1 MTEVIT
7 QRRVKLAGIIALF
20 TQLSACGAGTDV
32 NDFSVDAPEM
42 GQAAEVE
49 TANNST
55 SAAPV
60 IVAPVAEVP
69 ETPIVP
75 VPVLAPTPTIE
86 PVEIAPIEPET
97 PEPEPETEPLPE
109 PEPTPAPPT
118 NVSCNASSDDIQI
131 STLSL
136 INKARAVARSCG
148 DTFFEAALPLT
159 WNSKLATAAQL
170 HSDDMAVHN
179 FFSHT
184 GSDGLSVSQRVDA
197 QQYNWRTVGENIA
210 AGQPTTESVVDAWLK
225 SPGHCKNLMN
235 PKFEE
240 MAVECVVNSGA
251 QYGQYWTNVLGTT
264 F

>member
-1 MTEVIT
+1 
-7 QRRVKLAGIIALF
+7 
-20 TQLSACGAGTDV
+20 
-32 NDFSVDAPEM
+32 
-42 GQAAEVE
+42 
-49 TANNST
+49 
-55 SAAPV
+55 
-60 IVAPVAEVP
+60 
-69 ETPIVP
+69 VP
-75 VPVLAPTPTIE
+75 VPVPVPVPTSVPTPTTA
-86 PVEIAPIEPET
+86 PVELTPNELEPEVESESEPTATLAPKEQT
-97 PEPEPETEPLPE
+97 PDPQPLPVEPEPA

-118 NVSCNASSDDIQI
+118 NVSCNAGSDDIQL

-136 INKARAVARSCG
+136 INNARALARSCG
-148 DTFFEAALPLT
+148 DTFFEATSPLV

-197 QQYNWRTVGENIA
+197 QQYNWRSVGENIA
-210 AGQPTTESVVDAWLK
+210 AGQPTTESVVEAWLE

-240 MAVECVVNSGA
+240 MAVECVENTGA
-251 QYGQYWTNVLGTT
+251 QYRQYWTNVLGTS